1 MSELGQQSFI
11 AQPNP
16 EGGPYP
22 RHQPLLKGPV
32 MSRNKMMV
40 AALAATALMAIPSS
54 ASAADKNIVQIA
66 SGDKNFST
74 LVSLVKKAG
83 LAKTLSSGEFTVF
96 APTNAAFK
104 KVPKATLDKLA
115 KDKKLLKSVLTYH
128 AVAGTVK
135 AADVVKLNGK
145 SVKTVNGKKLKI
157 KVSGGNVFLN
167 GSTKVTK
174 TDIEASN
181 GVIHVI
187 NKVLIPPTK

>member
-1 MSELGQQSFI
+1 
-11 AQPNP
+11 
-16 EGGPYP
+16 
-22 RHQPLLKGPV
+22 
-32 MSRNKMMV
+32 MSRNKTLV
-40 AALAATALMAIPSS
+40 AAFAATSLLAIPSS
-54 ASAADKNIVQIA
+54 ANAADKNIVQIA

-83 LAKTLSSGEFTVF
+83 LAKTLSGGEFTVF

-104 KVPKATLDKLA
+104 KVPKATLDKLG

-128 AVAGTVK
+128 AVKGTVM
-135 AADVVKLNGK
+135 AAEVVKLNGK
-145 SVKTVNGKKLKI
+145 SVKTVNGKKLKV

-167 GSTKVTK
+167 TNTKVTK

-187 NKVLIPPTK
+187 NKVLIPPSS